1 MSEVTDEALIGCNI
15 GDETQI
21 GCNIGD
27 IDICDNTLIVST
39 TEYPSVGYGSGVYKV
54 YFYNL

>member
-1 MSEVTDEALIGCNI
+1 MSEVTDDAL
-15 GDETQI
+15 I

-39 TEYPSVGYGSGVYKV
+39 FKYSPVSVYKV
-54 YFYNL
+54 HFYNL